1 MVFGENKCFVVD
13 IIFVLV
19 MIMSGECEC
28 FKYWLVGFQE
38 ELVLW
43 GYEYVRYLVGEV
55 VKEWQELDDVEK
67 VQWEFLFILVKEIVF
82 YNMVYNV
89 EYEVCDLFMEI
100 EQVDMLEKDIDENVY
115 VKVCF
120 YFISCVNYVFEFEN
134 LVLLCC
140 VLGVF

>member
-67 VQWEFLFILVKEIVF
+67 VQWELLFILVKEIVF

-100 EQVDMLEKDIDENVY
+100 EQVDMFEKDIDENVY

>member
-19 MIMSGECEC
+19 MIMSGEWEC
-28 FKYWLVGFQE
+28 FKYWFVGFQE

-67 VQWEFLFILVKEIVF
+67 VQWELLFILVKEIVF

-120 YFISCVNYVFEFEN
+120 YFISCVNYVLEFEN
-134 LVLLCC
+134 FVFLCC